1 MLRSIVSALQP
12 QKLTRQFGMLSNP
25 NDPHVKYKCESTKN
39 HGKSLYYPK
48 YGNSY
53 YDALEYNRILETRD
67 ATKKET
73 KGTDS

>member
-1 MLRSIVSALQP
+1 MLRSIVAALQP

-25 NDPHVKYKCESTKN
+25 NDPHVKYAN

-73 KGTDS
+73 KDTKS